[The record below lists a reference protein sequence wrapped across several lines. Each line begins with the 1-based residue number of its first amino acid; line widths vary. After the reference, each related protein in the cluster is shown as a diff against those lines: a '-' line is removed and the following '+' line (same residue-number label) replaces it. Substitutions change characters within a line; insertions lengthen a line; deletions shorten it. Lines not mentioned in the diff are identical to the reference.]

1 MVAVTVPVRSTRAEP
16 SARRGLDVSLV
27 YGLLAAGLVF
37 TTALHAQVTPSFIA
51 AQTSSLLETYKDLHA
66 HPELSRHEQRTS
78 AILAK
83 GLREAGYAVTE
94 HVGRYPD
101 GSQGFG
107 VVGILKNGAG
117 QMLLI
122 RGDMDALPI
131 IEETGLPYASHVMS
145 KNASGQEVGVMHACG
160 HDVHTTVLLGT
171 AKALAATRDRWHGT
185 VMIVGQPSEETVEG
199 AKAMLADHLYERFG
213 RPDRIIGLHDT
224 NLMPAGSVGIV
235 GGSQYASATSV
246 DVVIRGIGG
255 HGSAPQY
262 GRDPVTLAAYYI
274 TQIQT
279 IVSRE
284 EDPRDPS
291 VVTVG
296 SIHGG
301 TKRNII
307 PDEVRLE
314 LTTRSFSDKSRQI
327 IVDGLTQRAAGL
339 TLAAQLPAEKAAVV
353 TVLDNESTPVQY
365 NDPALSA
372 QVHDVLVKTLGEKR
386 VPAVESVLASEDV
399 GVLGMSPDL
408 KRNEI
413 PVAYLRL
420 GAMDP
425 DKFAAAEAAG
435 KHLPGAHTSR
445 FEPLPQ
451 PTIETGVTAM
461 TAVATA
467 LLQ

>member
-1 MVAVTVPVRSTRAEP
+1 MRIFAT
-16 SARRGLDVSLV
+16 L
-27 YGLLAAGLVF
+27 GLLTLA
-37 TTALHAQVTPSFIA
+37 TALHAQDAATYIARQTPA
-51 AQTSSLLETYKDLHA
+51 LVETYKDLHA
-66 HPELSRHEQRTS
+66 HPELSHHEERTS
-78 AILAK
+78 TILAK
-83 GLREAGYAVTE
+83 GLREAGYTVAE
-94 HVGRYPD
+94 HVGVYPD
-101 GSQGFG
+101 GSHAFG
-107 VVGILKNGAG
+107 VVGILKDGPG
-117 QMLLI
+117 QTLLI

-131 IEETGLPYASHVMS
+131 VEETGLPYASRIVTR
-145 KNASGQEVGVMHACG
+145 NARGQEVGVMHACG
-160 HDVHTTVLLGT
+160 HDIHTTVLLGT
-171 AKALAATRDRWHGT
+171 ARALAATRSRWHGT
-185 VMIVGQPSEETVEG
+185 VMVIGQPSEETIDG

-213 RPDRIIGLHDT
+213 RPDKIIGLHDT
-224 NLMPAGSVGIV
+224 NTLPAGAVGIV
-235 GGSQYASATSV
+235 AGPAQASSTSI

-255 HGSAPQY
+255 HGSAPQF

-284 EDPRDPS
+284 EDPQDPS

-314 LTTRSFSDKSRQI
+314 LTTRSFSDKSRQTI
-327 IVDGLTQRAAGL
+327 IDGLKQIADGISLSAGL
-339 TLAAQLPAEKAAVV
+339 PPEKAATVR
-353 TVLDNESTPVQY
+353 VLDWESTPVEY
-365 NDPALSA
+365 NEPALSA
-372 QVHDVLVKTLGEKR
+372 QVHDILVTTFGVERVLPEEKR
-386 VPAVESVLASEDV
+386 MGSEDV
-399 GVLGMSPDL
+399 GVFGMSADL
-408 KRNEI
+408 KRHEI
-413 PVAYLRL
+413 PVAYFRL

-425 DKFAAAEAAG
+425 VKFAAATNAG
-435 KHLPGAHTSR
+435 KPLPGLHTSR

>member
-1 MVAVTVPVRSTRAEP
+1 MRIFAT
-16 SARRGLDVSLV
+16 L
-27 YGLLAAGLVF
+27 GLLTLA
-37 TTALHAQVTPSFIA
+37 TALHAQDAATYIARQTPA
-51 AQTSSLLETYKDLHA
+51 LVETYKDLHA
-66 HPELSRHEQRTS
+66 HPELSHHEERTS
-78 AILAK
+78 TILAK
-83 GLREAGYAVTE
+83 GLREAGYTVAE
-94 HVGRYPD
+94 HVGVYPD
-101 GSQGFG
+101 GSHAFG
-107 VVGILKNGAG
+107 VVGIFKDGPG
-117 QMLLI
+117 QTLLI

-131 IEETGLPYASHVMS
+131 VEETGLPYASRIVTR
-145 KNASGQEVGVMHACG
+145 NARGQEVGVMHACG
-160 HDVHTTVLLGT
+160 HDIHTTVLLGT
-171 AKALAATRDRWHGT
+171 ARALAATRSRWHGT
-185 VMIVGQPSEETVEG
+185 VMVIGQPSEETIDG

-213 RPDRIIGLHDT
+213 RPDKIIGLHDT
-224 NLMPAGSVGIV
+224 NTLPAGAVGIV
-235 GGSQYASATSV
+235 AGPAQASSTSI

-255 HGSAPQY
+255 HGSAPQF

-284 EDPRDPS
+284 EDPQDPS

-314 LTTRSFSDKSRQI
+314 LTTRSFSDKSRQTI
-327 IVDGLTQRAAGL
+327 IDGLKQIADGISLSAGL
-339 TLAAQLPAEKAAVV
+339 PPEKAATVR
-353 TVLDNESTPVQY
+353 VLDGESTPVEY

-372 QVHDVLVKTLGEKR
+372 RVHEILVTTFGAERVLPEEKR
-386 VPAVESVLASEDV
+386 MGSEDV
-399 GVLGMSPDL
+399 GVFGMSTDL
-408 KRNEI
+408 KRHEI
-413 PVAYLRL
+413 PVAYFRL

-425 DKFAAAEAAG
+425 VKFAAATNAG
-435 KHLPGAHTSR
+435 KPLPGLHTSR

-461 TAVATA
+461 TAVAMA

>member
-1 MVAVTVPVRSTRAEP
+1 LRIL
-16 SARRGLDVSLV
+16 SAIC
-27 YGLLAAGLVF
+27 LLALAATSHAGDA
-37 TTALHAQVTPSFIA
+37 TSAIQQQTPA
-51 AQTSSLLETYKDLHA
+51 LLETYKDLHA
-66 HPELSRHEQRTS
+66 HPELSHREDRTA

-83 GLREAGYAVTE
+83 ALRAAGYTVAD
-94 HVGRYPD
+94 HVGVYPD
-101 GSQGFG
+101 GSHAFG
-107 VVGILKNGAG
+107 VVGILRNGPG
-117 QMLLI
+117 QTLLV

-131 IEETGLPYASHVMS
+131 VEETGLPYASHVLA

-160 HDVHTTVLLGT
+160 HDVHTTVLVGT
-171 AKALAATRDRWHGT
+171 ARALAATRNAWHGT
-185 VMIVGQPSEETVEG
+185 VMIVGQPSEETIDG
-199 AKAMLADHLYERFG
+199 AKAMLADRLYERFG

-224 NLMPAGSVGIV
+224 NAMPAGTVGILA
-235 GGSQYASATSV
+235 GPAQASSTSI

-255 HGSAPQY
+255 HGSAPQF
-262 GRDPVTLAAYYI
+262 GRDPVTLAAYFI

-284 EDPRDPS
+284 EDPQDPS

-296 SIHGG
+296 DIHGG

-314 LTTRSFSDKSRQI
+314 LTTRSFSDKSRQVI
-327 IVDGLTQRAAGL
+327 IDGLRQIAAGISVS
-339 TLAAQLPAEKAAVV
+339 ANLPADKAATV
-353 TVLDNESTPVQY
+353 TVLDDESTPVEY
-365 NDPALSA
+365 NDPTLSG
-372 QVHDVLVKTLGEKR
+372 QVHDVLVKTFGADHV
-386 VPAVESVLASEDV
+386 VPVDRAMGSEDV
-399 GVLGMSPDL
+399 GVFGMSPDL

-413 PVAYLRL
+413 PVAYFRL

-425 DKFAAAEAAG
+425 VKFAAAKAAG
-435 KHLPGAHTSR
+435 TRLPGPHTSR

-461 TAVATA
+461 TAVATS

>member
-1 MVAVTVPVRSTRAEP
+1 VRILAT
-16 SARRGLDVSLV
+16 L
-27 YGLLAAGLVF
+27 GLLTLA
-37 TTALHAQVTPSFIA
+37 TALPAQDAATYITRQTPA
-51 AQTSSLLETYKDLHA
+51 LLETYKDLHA
-66 HPELSRHEQRTS
+66 HPELSHHEERTS
-78 AILAK
+78 TILAK
-83 GLREAGYAVTE
+83 GLREAGYTVTE
-94 HVGRYPD
+94 HVGVYPD
-101 GSQGFG
+101 GTHAFG
-107 VVGILKNGAG
+107 VVGILKDGPG
-117 QMLLI
+117 ETLLI

-131 IEETGLPYASHVMS
+131 VEETGLPYASRIVTR
-145 KNASGQEVGVMHACG
+145 NARGQEVGVMHACG

-171 AKALAATRDRWHGT
+171 ARALAATRSRWHGT
-185 VMIVGQPSEETVEG
+185 VMIIGQPSEETIDG

-213 RPDRIIGLHDT
+213 RPDKIIGLHDT
-224 NLMPAGSVGIV
+224 NTMPAGAVGIV
-235 GGSQYASATSV
+235 AGPAQASSTSI

-255 HGSAPQY
+255 HGSAPQF

-284 EDPRDPS
+284 EDPQDPS

-314 LTTRSFSDKSRQI
+314 LTTRSFSDKSRQTI
-327 IVDGLTQRAAGL
+327 IDGLKQIADGISLSAGL
-339 TLAAQLPAEKAAVV
+339 PPEKAATV
-353 TVLDNESTPVQY
+353 TVLDGESTPVEY

-372 QVHDVLVKTLGEKR
+372 QVQEILVTTFGSERVLPEEKR
-386 VPAVESVLASEDV
+386 MGSEDV
-399 GVLGMSPDL
+399 GVFGMSADL
-408 KRNEI
+408 KRHEI
-413 PVAYLRL
+413 PVAYFRL

-425 DKFAAAEAAG
+425 VKFAAATNAG
-435 KHLPGAHTSR
+435 KPLPGMHTSR